1 MLKKL
6 QHFLVLLLGL
16 AMGLTACTGESN
28 VGQEDLQ
35 PVVVSGPISRVESF
49 SPDGSMFVSVEERV
63 MAGPVKRIMDLEG
76 NTYELPCSP
85 ISYDEANFGPVFWQG
100 TRLVYSVTGWGP
112 GAAIYVYD
120 WIEQTS
126 VNIAEGFNW
135 DSSEPPSVRPVFSGE
150 NAVTMLQPDGIW
162 SYDLQQ
168 QRWEHRRLQL
178 PARRGLE
185 TWSPDLGKVAWVEYG
200 QEEARLVVLEVQSGQ
215 LQTVFEGQG
224 IAGFAWAEDGV
235 RLAVLEQHEPDG
247 AGTKLPLT
255 VLSVDGQVLKSFADP
270 GVRFPGNAYATEMTW
285 VPGQEKVAYNS
296 EDGVVIK
303 DLDDGGR
310 WLIPPPAI
318 PPEMA
323 ATVQKEFSSDAELTI
338 GHTWLNNGNLAIS
351 HSYLC
356 LASPGLGVME
366 IYSLDWEK
374 WDK

>member
-120 WIEQTS
+120 WKEQTS

-200 QEEARLVVLEVQSGQ
+200 QEADSEGNST
-215 LQTVFEGQG
+215 TVIVEENTTELTNGVALGISAEYGEGPWS
-224 IAGFAWAEDGV
+224 F
-235 RLAVLEQHEPDG
+235 L
-247 AGTKLPLT
+247 GTAAKLPEGLM
-255 VLSVDGQVLKSFADP
+255 LSVRVKYHVGIGTAHA
-270 GVRFPGNAYATEMTW
+270 GYM
-285 VPGQEKVAYNS
+285 YN
-296 EDGVVIK
+296 
-303 DLDDGGR
+303 
-310 WLIPPPAI
+310 
-318 PPEMA
+318 
-323 ATVQKEFSSDAELTI
+323 
-338 GHTWLNNGNLAIS
+338 GHTGHGIMV
-351 HSYLC
+351 
-356 LASPGLGVME
+356 GLGLA
-366 IYSLDWEK
+366 Y
-374 WDK
+374 